1 MTIHFNVWHVCVFDL
16 RLVSHCVAVDV
27 AQFILP
33 VRRSPDCYPAIIGR
47 DAEDLSSVP
56 SRDSV

>member
-1 MTIHFNVWHVCVFDL
+1 MTIYFNVWHVCVFDL
-16 RLVSHCVAVDV
+16 RLVSHRVAVDV

-33 VRRSPDCYPAIIGR
+33 VRRSLDCYPAIIGK